1 MCVCVCERERDR
13 EKDKDT
19 PLLLRFRPRTRL
31 APRNYNNY
39 VTSAFSRSQVSTNEN
54 GAFLEYELE
63 LEHSKYA
70 SPDNNVSFDPW
81 TREPEIV
88 D

>member
-1 MCVCVCERERDR
+1 MTNPTNLHG
-13 EKDKDT
+13 EKPNK
-19 PLLLRFRPRTRL
+19 
-31 APRNYNNY
+31 
-39 VTSAFSRSQVSTNEN
+39 FSSNEK

>member
-1 MCVCVCERERDR
+1 MCVCVCVCVRERERQR
-13 EKDKDT
+13 HA
-19 PLLLRFRPRTRL
+19 LLLRFRPRTRL

-39 VTSAFSRSQVSTNEN
+39 VTSAFSPSQVSSNEK

>member
-1 MCVCVCERERDR
+1 MCVCVCVCVRERERQR
-13 EKDKDT
+13 HAV
-19 PLLLRFRPRTRL
+19 LLRFRPRTRL

-39 VTSAFSRSQVSTNEN
+39 VTSAFSPSQVSSNEK

-70 SPDNNVSFDPW
+70 SPDNNVSFDP
-81 TREPEIV
+81 
-88 D
+88 